1 MSGNDQARQEMQA
14 FLEAIQSYPARFAA
28 NPGLTFE
35 EHWAIEQLAVPGEVT
50 LEKASAAQTF
60 AAHA

>member
-1 MSGNDQARQEMQA
+1 MSGNEQVRKEMQA

-35 EHWAIEQLAVPGEVT
+35 EHWAIERLALPSDLI
-50 LEKASAAQTF
+50 LEKEPAVKMFAASA
-60 AAHA
+60 

>member
-1 MSGNDQARQEMQA
+1 MSGNEQVRKEMQA
-14 FLEAIQSYPARFAA
+14 FREAIQSYPARFAA

-35 EHWAIEQLAVPGEVT
+35 EHWAIERLALPSDVM
-50 LEKASAAQTF
+50 LEKETTAQTF

>member
-1 MSGNDQARQEMQA
+1 MSSNEQVRKEMEA

-35 EHWAIEQLAVPGEVT
+35 EHWAIERLALPADVM
-50 LEKASAAQTF
+50 LEKEPALQAF

>member
-1 MSGNDQARQEMQA
+1 MSGNEQVRREMQA
-14 FLEAIQSYPARFAA
+14 FLEAIQSYPARYAA

-35 EHWAIEQLAVPGEVT
+35 EHWAIERLALP
-50 LEKASAAQTF
+50 SAMRVENESAVKTF

>member
-1 MSGNDQARQEMQA
+1 MSGNEQVRKEMQA

-35 EHWAIEQLAVPGEVT
+35 EHWTIERLAVPSGVT
-50 LEKASAAQTF
+50 LEKEPAVNMFSANA
-60 AAHA
+60 